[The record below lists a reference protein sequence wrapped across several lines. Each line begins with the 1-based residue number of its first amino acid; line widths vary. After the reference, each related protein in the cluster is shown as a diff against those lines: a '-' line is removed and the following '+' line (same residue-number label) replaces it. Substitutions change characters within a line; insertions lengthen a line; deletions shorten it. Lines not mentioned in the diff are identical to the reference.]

1 MSADAFRQCLE
12 QLAAEDEVHAVV
24 AIVLPTGA
32 TGDLEA
38 AIREAATGKPLAA
51 VVLTQPESVRLID
64 NRIPAYGSP
73 EAAVRALACAA
84 GYGAWRA
91 APRGRVPDLPD
102 VRTADARALVEAS
115 ASGWLGPA
123 QAAELLACY
132 GIPLADLAQPG
143 PKVRVRVAGDRVF
156 GPLVRLEAGDSYRT
170 ARFTPLTDVDAAY
183 LTGERPDLDVLV
195 DLLLRVSRLADDLPE
210 VTELELDLGGAA
222 VIDARVKVEPYQ
234 PQDPYLRRLR

>member
-1 MSADAFRQCLE
+1 MRAV
-12 QLAAEDEVHAVV
+12 AA
-24 AIVLPTGA
+24 
-32 TGDLEA
+32 
-38 AIREAATGKPLAA
+38 
-51 VVLTQPESVRLID
+51 
-64 NRIPAYGSP
+64 
-73 EAAVRALACAA
+73 AA

-91 APRGRVPDLPD
+91 APRGHVPALPD
-102 VRTADARALVEAS
+102 VRTADARALVQAP
-115 ASGWLGPA
+115 GWLGPA
-123 QAAELLACY
+123 QAAELLRCY
-132 GIPLADLAQPG
+132 GIPLADPASGGLGPAAAGGKVSRVVPPGTGGAPPG
-143 PKVRVRVAGDRVF
+143 PRVVVRVAGDRVF

-183 LTGERPDLDVLV
+183 LTRSRPDLDLV